1 MQIAQLVATSGAD
14 LMSMLPFLQVEAAQT
29 AEIAG
34 AEDFS
39 VMSLIIRAGPV
50 VKVTG

>member
-39 VMSLIIRAGPV
+39 VNLSMCGTSIKLAL
-50 VKVTG
+50 